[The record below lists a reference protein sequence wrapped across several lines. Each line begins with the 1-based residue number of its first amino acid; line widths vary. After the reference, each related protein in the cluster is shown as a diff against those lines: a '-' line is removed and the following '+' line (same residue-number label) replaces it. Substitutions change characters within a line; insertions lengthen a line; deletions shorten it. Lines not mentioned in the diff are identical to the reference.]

1 MSRDGGWIF
10 VDVLVALG
18 VLAVA
23 LSFLAPAVAGLGR
36 LQLGQES
43 RVFASMEAGLD
54 DPWAKLR

>member
-23 LSFLAPAVAGLGR
+23 LGFLAPAVGSLGR
-36 LQLGQES
+36 LELAQES
-43 RVFASMEAGLD
+43 RVFSSMAAALG
-54 DPWAKLR
+54 DPWASFR